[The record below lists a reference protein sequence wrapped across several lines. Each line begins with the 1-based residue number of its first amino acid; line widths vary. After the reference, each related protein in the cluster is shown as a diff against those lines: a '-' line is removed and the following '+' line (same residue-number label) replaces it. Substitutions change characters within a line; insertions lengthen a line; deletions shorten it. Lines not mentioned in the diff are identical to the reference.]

1 MEIRK
6 AIITAAGKSQRT
18 LPLQTLVDRD
28 GAPKTALRTRF
39 SLSEYLVP
47 AEALTAGRHTIAL
60 RDPSAESNT
69 LTVFIEKTSADKA
82 VGEAHEKAA
91 SAAGSTNAPA
101 FGPVIERARASAADE
116 VAWGEPV
123 EGVSVRLRADKTK
136 WATNETPTFKL
147 DVRNQGQR
155 EFYTRRAQESGRLEV
170 DGVWY
175 GWTGGLDL
183 KGSGLP
189 PGREYHDISV
199 GLGSNWKATQEW
211 RDKTQA
217 PPPQIP
223 LKLFPGKHT
232 IRFAPE
238 IRDITVK
245 PKPQNNYVPL
255 AYPVVA
261 ASH

>member
-1 MEIRK
+1 LHKVEQ
-6 AIITAAGKSQRT
+6 G
-18 LPLQTLVDRD
+18 D
-28 GAPKTALRTRF
+28 
-39 SLSEYLVP
+39 
-47 AEALTAGRHTIAL
+47 
-60 RDPSAESNT
+60 
-69 LTVFIEKTSADKA
+69 
-82 VGEAHEKAA
+82 
-91 SAAGSTNAPA
+91 
-101 FGPVIERARASAADE
+101 AR
-116 VAWGEPV
+116 W
-123 EGVSVRLRADKTK
+123 T
-136 WATNETPTFKL
+136 TNETPTFKG

-155 EFYTRRAQESGRLEV
+155 EFSTVQSQESGRLEV

-238 IRDITVK
+238 IRDTTLV
-245 PKPQNNYVPL
+245 
-255 AYPVVA
+255 
-261 ASH
+261 